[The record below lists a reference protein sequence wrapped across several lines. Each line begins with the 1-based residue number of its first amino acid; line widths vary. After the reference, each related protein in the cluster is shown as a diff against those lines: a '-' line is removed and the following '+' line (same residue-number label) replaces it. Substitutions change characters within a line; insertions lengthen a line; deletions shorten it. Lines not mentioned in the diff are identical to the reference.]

1 MVTRRLPF
9 EEISALDR
17 LVHDP
22 SRLAILTALS
32 ACRQADFLFLQG
44 LTGLT
49 KGNLGCHLEKLKRGS
64 LIAITSSYRGRYPR
78 TSVALT
84 PAGRQTLRAHWKRL
98 EQLRRAAK
106 AWRPAEEMG

>member
-1 MVTRRLPF
+1 MKRAPF
-9 EEISALDR
+9 QEMTELDR

-22 SRLAILTALS
+22 SRLGILMALS
-32 ACRQADFLFLQG
+32 ACRQADFVFLLS

-49 KGNLGCHLEKLKRGS
+49 KGNLSTHLMKLERGHF
-64 LIAITSSYRGRYPR
+64 ITITKGFRGRVPR
-78 TSVALT
+78 TTVELT
-84 PAGRQTLRAHWKRL
+84 PAGRDALRAHWKRL

>member
-1 MVTRRLPF
+1 MVKRAPF
-9 EEISALDR
+9 QEVTGLDR

-22 SRLAILTALS
+22 SRLGILMALH
-32 ACRQADFLFLQG
+32 ACRQADFVFLLS

-49 KGNLGCHLEKLKRGS
+49 KGNLSTHLMKLERGH
-64 LIAITSSYRGRYPR
+64 LITITKGFRGRVPR
-78 TSVALT
+78 TTVELT
-84 PAGRQTLRAHWKRL
+84 AAGRDALRAHWKRL